1 MRRPLPPPPL
11 LCPHCQAAAGAPG
24 LQPLPLHG
32 ARRSRSPRA
41 PPRWGLRWPR
51 VPRTPPCHRAHDGG
65 GGCSGGSAAMG
76 ARGGSR
82 GGGRR
87 VGEVISPPGGA
98 LSLWGRI
105 PWLFVCTAGWSPRCH
120 GGVTTP
126 SRCAAIS
133 GKAPFA
139 PRSQAERDSAWQCQQ
154 GTTGGGGQTA
164 RLPPAPFLFLTAHPE
179 PHAPFWGGLAES
191 KASHGPPRWRPARRR
206 GDAHSHPV
214 APRPHCALEGAGA
227 PRCC

>member
-1 MRRPLPPPPL
+1 MRRPLPPPPRFAHTVRL
-11 LCPHCQAAAGAPG
+11 RLG
-24 LQPLPLHG
+24 LRACSPLPLHG

-76 ARGGSR
+76 ARGGSG

-98 LSLWGRI
+98 LSLWGRS

-154 GTTGGGGQTA
+154 GTTGGGDRQHDSPQPHSSSSQPTLSPT
-164 RLPPAPFLFLTAHPE
+164 RPFG
-179 PHAPFWGGLAES
+179 GGLAES